1 MKKIILILILFL
13 SIWFIYNNTVD
24 EKINYLVL
32 GNDLSIGEDNYS
44 LYVKDYLAKEVVNM
58 RNYKEEFEKRV
69 DPHGRPY
76 FWMTGRFLN
85 QEPDAMDT
93 DEAFLQQGYITV
105 VPTKIDMTDYDF
117 LKEIKMLNS
126 DESR

>member
-1 MKKIILILILFL
+1 
-13 SIWFIYNNTVD
+13 
-24 EKINYLVL
+24 
-32 GNDLSIGEDNYS
+32 
-44 LYVKDYLAKEVVNM
+44 
-58 RNYKEEFEKRV
+58 
-69 DPHGRPY
+69 
-76 FWMTGRFLN
+76 MTGRFLN